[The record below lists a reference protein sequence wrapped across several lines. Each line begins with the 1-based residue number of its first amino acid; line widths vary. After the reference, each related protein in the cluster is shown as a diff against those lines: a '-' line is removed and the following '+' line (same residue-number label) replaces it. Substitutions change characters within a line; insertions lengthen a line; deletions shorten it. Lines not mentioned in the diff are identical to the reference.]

1 MNGERHNLRS
11 WFRRTAHH
19 VRGLLVRLYR
29 EDDGQDLIEYALL
42 TSIIAIAG
50 ILIFPA
56 IQDSMAVAYEE
67 WNGNVQDIWEP
78 PAPTT

>member
-1 MNGERHNLRS
+1 MNVDHHMLGQ
-11 WFRRTAHH
+11 WCRRTAT
-19 VRGLLVRLYR
+19 RFGGLIARLWR

-42 TSIIAIAG
+42 TGIIAIAG

-56 IQDSMAVAYEE
+56 IQDSMADAYSD
-67 WNGNVQDIWEP
+67 WNGNAQDIWEP